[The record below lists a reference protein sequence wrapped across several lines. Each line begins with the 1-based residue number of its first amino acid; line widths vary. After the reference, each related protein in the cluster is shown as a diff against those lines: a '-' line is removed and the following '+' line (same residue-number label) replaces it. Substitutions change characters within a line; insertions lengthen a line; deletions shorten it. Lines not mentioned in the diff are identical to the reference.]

1 MRKILTS
8 FLMLLFVSPVFAA
21 PKFTQDVNYFAL
33 SKAQPTV
40 TGNKIEV
47 RELFWY
53 GCPHCYRME
62 PLFEK
67 WLSNKPAN
75 VEFIRTPAVLRNSWA
90 FDARVYYTFKELNLV
105 DKLHR
110 PFFDSIHKER
120 KRIRNAEQL
129 ADFAAEHGIDRQ
141 AVLDA
146 FNSFSV
152 DSNTRRARVL
162 SENYET
168 NGVPTVIIGGKYRS
182 SAASA
187 GSYVKLIEIIDFLV
201 KKVASETK

>member
-1 MRKILTS
+1 MRKILATF
-8 FLMLLFVSPVFAA
+8 FLLLFSTSVFAA
-21 PKFTQDVNYFAL
+21 PKFIQDVHYFAL

-40 TGNKIEV
+40 TGKKIEV

-62 PLFEK
+62 PLIEK
-67 WLSNKPAN
+67 WLTEKPAN
-75 VEFIRTPAVLRNSWA
+75 AEFVRMPAVLRDSWA
-90 FDARVYYTFKELNLV
+90 FHARVYYTFKELNLV

-120 KRIRNAEQL
+120 KRIRDDKQL
-129 ADFAAEHGIDRQ
+129 ADFTVAHGIDRQ

-152 DSNTRRARVL
+152 DSNTRRARL
-162 SENYET
+162 MTENYEA
-168 NGVPTVIIGGKYRS
+168 NGVPTIVVGGKYRT

-187 GSYVKLIEIIDFLV
+187 GSYGKLIEIIDFLV
-201 KKVASETK
+201 KKVAGESG

>member
-1 MRKILTS
+1 MRKIVTA
-8 FLMLLFVSPVFAA
+8 FLVLVFAA
-21 PKFTQDVNYFAL
+21 PVLAAPKFVQGVNFFAL

-40 TGNKIEV
+40 TGKKIEV

-62 PLFEK
+62 PLIEQ
-67 WLSNKPAN
+67 WLTKKPAN

-120 KRIRNAEQL
+120 KRIRDDKQL
-129 ADFAAEHGIDRQ
+129 GDFAAAHGIDRQ

-146 FNSFSV
+146 LNSFSV
-152 DSNTRRARVL
+152 DANTRRARVL
-162 SENYET
+162 SENYES
-168 NGVPTVIIGGKYRS
+168 NGVPTIIVGGKYRT

-187 GSYVKLIEIIDFLV
+187 GSYGNLIEIIDFLI
-201 KKVASETK
+201 KKVAAES

>member
-1 MRKILTS
+1 MRKMLTV
-8 FLMLLFVSPVFAA
+8 FLGLLFATATFAA
-21 PKFTQDVNYFAL
+21 PKFTLNVHYFAL

-40 TGNKIEV
+40 TGDKIEV

-62 PLFEK
+62 PLFDK
-67 WLSNKPAN
+67 WLTENPAN
-75 VEFIRTPAVLRNSWA
+75 AEFIRTPAVLRESWA
-90 FDARVYYTFKELNLV
+90 FAARVYYTFKELNLV
-105 DKLHR
+105 DQLHR

-120 KRIRNAEQL
+120 RRIRNGQQL

-152 DSNTRRARVL
+152 DANTRRARLL
-162 SENYET
+162 SENYAA
-168 NGVPTVIIGGKYRS
+168 NGVPTIIVGGKYRTGT
-182 SAASA
+182 ASV
-187 GSYVKLIEIIDFLV
+187 GYGKLIEVINFLV
-201 KKVASETK
+201 NKVANESK